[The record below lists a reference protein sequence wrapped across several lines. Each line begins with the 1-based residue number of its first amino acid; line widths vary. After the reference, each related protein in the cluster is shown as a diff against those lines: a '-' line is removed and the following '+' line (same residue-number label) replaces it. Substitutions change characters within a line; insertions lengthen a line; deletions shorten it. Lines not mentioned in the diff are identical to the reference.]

1 MDAMDSKDAKDVKR
15 TIDDREAGCFSPPT
29 AQVISLACEIS
40 AYAPEEDEESP
51 LF

>member
-1 MDAMDSKDAKDVKR
+1 MDAMDAKNVKR
-15 TIDDREAGCFSPPT
+15 TIDDREVRCFSPPW

-40 AYAPEEDEESP
+40 AYASDENEELP

>member
-1 MDAMDSKDAKDVKR
+1 MDTMDSKDAKR
-15 TIDDREAGCFSPPT
+15 TVDGQEAGYFSPPR

-40 AYAPEEDEESP
+40 AYASEEDEESP

>member
-1 MDAMDSKDAKDVKR
+1 MDAMDSKDVKR
-15 TIDDREAGCFSPPT
+15 TIDDREARYFSPPR
-29 AQVISLACEIS
+29 AQVISLACEIN